1 MKMIGYH
8 SNGET
13 VSQSWLRRQ
22 IGFYL
27 GQVLIY
33 LGLLL
38 VALAV
43 IWLGVKAVH
52 VYAVYQEIKADPLP
66 QLVANLVEVSADLAQ
81 IERQLQTC
89 QAALEGLGLDRL
101 SPSISRPATW
111 INQYLSQMI
120 SNVRLAQRLPA
131 LLGQESPQ
139 TYLILMQNS
148 DELRPAGGYITA
160 AGHITFHHGEI
171 AEFSMQ
177 DSYAVDQ
184 LSEAYP
190 YPPEP
195 LYQYMAAD
203 YWVLRDASWS
213 PDFPTTAR
221 TAIELYQLGQGISAK
236 GVIALDQQA
245 LPHLLR
251 AFEPVVVED
260 EQVTSDNVIQLM
272 RQHWAPA
279 EGQKLNQTWWS
290 QRKSFML
297 ALAETIQQKV
307 KVDFGSV
314 DFLLLAQSLR
324 QALAEKHL
332 LLYLED
338 PSGAD
343 YLAGQNWAGE
353 LAPHQGDYLMVVDAN
368 IGFNKASAMV
378 ERQLNYQITLTADGS
393 AQAHLTLFYQHQAKN
408 RADSCSRKIRYD
420 PVYEQ
425 NMERCYW
432 DYLRVIVPD
441 EAQLISG
448 PQNIVAGQYLLRGQA
463 TTGEIDIARLGSDK
477 LSWGQLFLLAP
488 EKTLSLDYV
497 YTLPA
502 GTAQRAGDHWEY
514 RLYLQKQ
521 PGTLQSPAQ
530 IILVLPGGA
539 ALRSSQPQPLEQ
551 QGKTVTYELSLSTD
565 HEILLSYSLP

>member
-1 MKMIGYH
+1 MKTMGYH
-8 SNGET
+8 SSGEAT
-13 VSQSWLRRQ
+13 SRIWPIRQ
-22 IGFYL
+22 LCFYL

-38 VALAV
+38 VTLAI
-43 IWLGVKAVH
+43 IWLVVKATH
-52 VYAVYQEIKADPLP
+52 GYATYQEIKADPLP
-66 QLVANLVEVSADLAQ
+66 QVVAHLAEATAELAQ
-81 IERQLQTC
+81 IETQLKQY
-89 QAALEGLGLDRL
+89 QAILERLDLDYL
-101 SPSISRPATW
+101 SPQISQPATLL
-111 INQYLSQMI
+111 NQYLSQMI
-120 SNVRLAQRLPA
+120 SGIQLAQSLPP

-148 DELRPAGGYITA
+148 DELRPTGGYITA
-160 AGHITFHHGEI
+160 AGHITFDRGEI
-171 AEFSMQ
+171 VEFVMQ

-245 LPHLLR
+245 LPYVLR
-251 AFEPVVVED
+251 AFGPVEVEG
-260 EQVTSDNVIQLM
+260 EQVTGDNVIQLM

-279 EGQKLNQTWWS
+279 EGQKLNGEWWS

-307 KVDFGSV
+307 EGDLSSV
-314 DFLLLAQSLR
+314 DFSLLARSLK

-338 PSGAD
+338 PAGAKF
-343 YLAGQNWAGE
+343 LAQQNWDGA
-353 LAPHQGDYLMVVDAN
+353 LASGRGDYLMVVDAN
-368 IGFNKASAMV
+368 IGFNKASALV
-378 ERQLNYQITLTADGS
+378 ERQLNYQVALAEDGS
-393 AQAHLTLFYQHQAKN
+393 AQSHLNLLYRHQAKN
-408 RADSCSRKIRYD
+408 RLDGCSKEIRYD

-432 DYLRVIVPD
+432 DYLRVIAPD
-441 EAQLISG
+441 EAQLING
-448 PQNIVAGQYLLRGQA
+448 PQNIVAGQYLWRSQA

-488 EKTLSLDYV
+488 QETLSLDYV
-497 YTLPA
+497 YTLPSGA
-502 GTAQRAGDHWEY
+502 AWRVDDHWEY
-514 RLYLQKQ
+514 HLHLQKQ
-521 PGTLQSPAQ
+521 PGTLQPPAEIT
-530 IILVLPGGA
+530 IILPRGA
-539 ALRSSQPQPLEQ
+539 QLWNSQPQPLDR
-551 QGKTVTYELSLSTD
+551 QGETVTYHLSLNTD
-565 HEILLSYSLP
+565 QEILLSYSLP